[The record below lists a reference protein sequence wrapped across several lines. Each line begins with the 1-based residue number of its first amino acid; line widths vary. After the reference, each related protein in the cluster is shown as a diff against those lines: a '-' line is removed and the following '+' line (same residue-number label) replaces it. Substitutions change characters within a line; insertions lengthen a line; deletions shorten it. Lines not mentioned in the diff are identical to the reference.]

1 MAITVNRE
9 AVSFT
14 VEHED
19 PLVQVALAMAE
30 LNRRWG
36 HHGTPEALATAQD
49 RVIRSARMDSRVS
62 LREIKELQLNSSKI
76 QLMEEL
82 AASFRTFE
90 DEGAATGDR
99 PSFQGELDQALETAR
114 DYASSLG
121 CELRITP

>member
-1 MAITVNRE
+1 MNRE

-19 PLVQVALAMAE
+19 PLVEAALALAE

-62 LREIKELQLNSSKI
+62 LAELKELQLNSAKI

-82 AASFRTFE
+82 AASFRAFE
-90 DEGAATGDR
+90 DEGKAHGQL
-99 PSFQGELDQALETAR
+99 PHFQGELDHALETAR
-114 DYASSLG
+114 DYAASLG
-121 CELRITP
+121 CELKLSA